1 MKNTETAQTKSE
13 NIHIN
18 FLKSTI
24 FFFRKHFLIIMG
36 LGLVSA
42 TGRVIQLGGFGP
54 VSSAMHTALEIA
66 VESARILLVFYV
78 LGIASVR
85 GGILRLKRFFTQ
97 RANRKSL
104 WITAIQKLRS
114 QWKAIL
120 LNFSGFAL
128 LAWGMNYLINA
139 LAYQTCFYLMLKKE
153 GILAAASSEWTILL
167 FFKNLSVIPFT
178 LIFETMFLLWLT
190 NRLQGILRK

>member
-1 MKNTETAQTKSE
+1 
-13 NIHIN
+13 
-18 FLKSTI
+18 
-24 FFFRKHFLIIMG
+24 MG

-54 VSSAMHTALEIA
+54 VSSAMHTALELA

-78 LGIASVR
+78 LGIASFKDGV
-85 GGILRLKRFFTQ
+85 LRVKRFFTQ
-97 RANRKSL
+97 KTNRKLL
-104 WITAIQKLRS
+104 WVTAMQITKS
-114 QWKAIL
+114 HWKAIL
-120 LNFSGFAL
+120 LNFSGYAL
-128 LAWGMNYLINA
+128 LAWAMNYLINA

-178 LIFETMFLLWLT
+178 LIFETMFLLWIT
-190 NRLQGILRK
+190 KRLKGG